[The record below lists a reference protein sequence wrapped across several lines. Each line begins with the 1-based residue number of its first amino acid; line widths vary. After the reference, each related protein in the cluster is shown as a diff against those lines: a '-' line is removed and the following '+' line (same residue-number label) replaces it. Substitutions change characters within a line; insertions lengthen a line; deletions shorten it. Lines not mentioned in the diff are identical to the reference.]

1 MSVLILDDKAYV
13 RYRIRDLLESKR
25 IEAFDTA
32 NSIDFFNI
40 LAEKKDEIEAI
51 ILEVGLNKEDGFEII
66 KKIKSKDNNI
76 PIMIVTSLNTRN
88 AFIKGV
94 KAGAV
99 EYILKPFDNKFL
111 LERIDSLITRY
122 KTAEKKEE
130 KVEKKPKPQTN
141 NIRAVMEKM
150 PSDFN
155 NYLEKQIEIAKAQG
169 MEVSVFMLNLART
182 GGGKAKVE
190 LKETYF
196 LLSDHLFIKLKNLF
210 DKDQLFV
217 KYGIFSFLGVLPNF
231 NENQTQFLWNS
242 MQKEFN
248 LLKSRDSKYT
258 NYKLNGAFVSFP
270 HNGQTNIEIINN
282 LVLKMKSI

>member
-40 LAEKKDEIEAI
+40 LAEKKDEIEVI

-66 KKIKSKDNNI
+66 KKIKSKDINI

-88 AFIKGV
+88 DFIKGI

-111 LERIDSLITRY
+111 LERVDSLITRY
-122 KTAEKKEE
+122 KPAEKKKE
-130 KVEKKPKPQTN
+130 KVEEEPKPKTN
-141 NIRAVMEKM
+141 NIKTVMEKM

-155 NYLEKQIEIAKAQG
+155 NYLEKQIEIAKAQNT
-169 MEVSVFMLNLART
+169 EVSVFMLNLART
-182 GGGKAKVE
+182 GTGRAKVE

-196 LLSDHLFIKLKNLF
+196 LLSDHLFVKLKSLF
-210 DKDQLFV
+210 DKNQLFV

-231 NENQTQFLWNS
+231 NESQTRFLLNS

-248 LLKSRDSKYT
+248 MLKARDSKYA
-258 NYKLNGAFVSFP
+258 NYKLNVAFVSFP
-270 HNGQTNIEIINN
+270 HDGQTNIEIINN

>member
-40 LAEKKDEIEAI
+40 LAEKKDEIEVI

-66 KKIKSKDNNI
+66 KKIKSKDINI

-88 AFIKGV
+88 DFIKGI

-99 EYILKPFDNKFL
+99 EYILKPFDNKFF
-111 LERIDSLITRY
+111 LERVESLITRY
-122 KTAEKKEE
+122 KPAEKKEE
-130 KVEKKPKPQTN
+130 KVEEKPKPKTN
-141 NIRAVMEKM
+141 NIKTVMEKM

-155 NYLEKQIEIAKAQG
+155 NYLEKQIEIAKAQNT
-169 MEVSVFMLNLART
+169 EVSVFMLNLART
-182 GGGKAKVE
+182 GTGRAKVE

-196 LLSDHLFIKLKNLF
+196 LLSDHLFVKLKSLF

-231 NENQTQFLWNS
+231 NESQTRFL
-242 MQKEFN
+242 
-248 LLKSRDSKYT
+248 
-258 NYKLNGAFVSFP
+258 
-270 HNGQTNIEIINN
+270 
-282 LVLKMKSI
+282 

>member
-66 KKIKSKDNNI
+66 KKIKSKNINI

-122 KTAEKKEE
+122 RPAEKKAE
-130 KVEKKPKPQTN
+130 KTEKKPKTQTN
-141 NIRAVMEKM
+141 NIKAVMDKM

-169 MEVSVFMLNLART
+169 AEVSVFMLNLART

-196 LLSDHLFIKLKNLF
+196 LLSDHLFIKLKGLF

-231 NENQTQFLWNS
+231 NEKQAQFMLNS

-248 LLKSRDSKYT
+248 LLKSRDNKYA

-270 HNGQTNIEIINN
+270 HNGQTNFEIINS
-282 LVLKMKSI
+282 LILKMKSI